1 MGSDPRRGAGR
12 QGQRGRSDRLPG
24 WADSLLAG
32 RSRAD
37 KEAEQDAQMRV
48 MFVGGAV
55 VGVVILALN
64 ALFTTVGLQFGWW
77 SALVF
82 APLFLWLLVSAASN
96 RVLRPVELDGLRWR
110 QRLYGAGLL
119 LVVLWVAWPLW
130 AGPVARAWKAAHGGF
145 GGVGS
150 RVPRYPLG
158 AVLGASPV
166 AMGLLAFLLLALGM
180 VLAPRIRAREPKH
193 TPPPG
198 GPEPLRAPLLA
209 QRRPD
214 PHPRWPPDDPRWP

>member
-1 MGSDPRRGAGR
+1 
-12 QGQRGRSDRLPG
+12 
-24 WADSLLAG
+24 
-32 RSRAD
+32 
-37 KEAEQDAQMRV
+37 MRV
-48 MFVGGAV
+48 MLVGGAV

-77 SALVF
+77 SAPVF

-110 QRLYGAGLL
+110 QRLYGAGMLAAT
-119 LVVLWVAWPLW
+119 LWVTWPLW

-145 GGVGS
+145 GGVD
-150 RVPRYPLG
+150 RTVPRYPLD

-180 VLAPRIRAREPKH
+180 VLAPRIRAGVPKH